1 MHFLVFKVHY
11 NQYPVHFF
19 YIYGHKYL
27 KKNLSNSG
35 FQGAPLTESTKSNKN
50 IIEKSKTCVAFFT
63 LSSVSSLSRD
73 FVRLFD
79 YSNSFYKIHEMVNMD
94 YVKVTSMISEVGT
107 YRSKS
112 GKNYLVRPL

>member
-1 MHFLVFKVHY
+1 VHL
-11 NQYPVHFF
+11 F

-50 IIEKSKTCVAFFT
+50 IIEKSKTCVAFST
-63 LSSVSSLSRD
+63 LSLVSSLSRD
-73 FVRLFD
+73 FLSLFENS
-79 YSNSFYKIHEMVNMD
+79 SNSFYKINEMVNMD

-107 YRSKS
+107 YRSES
-112 GKNYLVRPL
+112 GKNYLVWPL